1 MPRKNATYF
10 IAIFLIQQ
18 LYLCKSIKR
27 LYAIQQYHLLMT
39 TNVALKCF
47 VGPGLSQHCELARE
61 QNRLI
66 VSKNQEL
73 NKLNHIKDKFFSII
87 GHDLGNQFNIIHGF
101 LEVLVSVY
109 RYSRCG
115 E

>member
-1 MPRKNATYF
+1 
-10 IAIFLIQQ
+10 
-18 LYLCKSIKR
+18 
-27 LYAIQQYHLLMT
+27 MT

-73 NKLNHIKDKFFSII
+73 NKLNHTKDKFFSII
-87 GHDLGNQFNIIHGF
+87 GHEPWKPVEHYSWLPGYCGILSACKF
-101 LEVLVSVY
+101 LEYARPDLSV
-109 RYSRCG
+109 RQMVPPLQ
-115 E
+115 